1 METSTLMIAYAE
13 KALDYGV
20 MGTLGVMSIVT
31 LWLFIERMMF
41 YKSVRIQDYK
51 HRDNLELDLTDN
63 ISVISAIGS
72 NAPYVGLLG
81 TVVGIMI
88 TFYSLGDIGA
98 VDAKKIMMGLALAL
112 KATAAGLLVAMP
124 AIIAYTIVLR
134 KVERI
139 LTQFDVAQEEKQSN
153 V

>member
-1 METSTLMIAYAE
+1 METTNFLEYAE

-20 MGTLGVMSIVT
+20 MGTLILMSIVT

-41 YKSVRIQDYK
+41 YKSVRIEDYK
-51 HRDNLELDLTDN
+51 HRDNLDLDLTDN
-63 ISVISAIGS
+63 ISVLSAIGT

-88 TFYSLGDIGA
+88 TFYSMGDVGA
-98 VDAKKIMMGLALAL
+98 VDAKKIMVGLALAL
-112 KATAAGLLVAMP
+112 KATAMGLVVAMP
-124 AIIAYTIVLR
+124 AIVAYTITLR

-139 LTQFDVAQEEKQSN
+139 LTKFDVANE

>member
-1 METSTLMIAYAE
+1 MESNNFLTYAE
-13 KALDYGV
+13 QALDYGV
-20 MGTLGVMSIVT
+20 MGTLILMSIVT

-41 YKSVRIQDYK
+41 YKSVRIQDYN
-51 HRDNLELDLTDN
+51 HRDTLDIDLTNN
-63 ISVISAIGS
+63 IGVISAIGT

-88 TFYSLGDIGA
+88 TFYTMGDAGA

-112 KATAAGLLVAMP
+112 KATAMGLIVAMP
-124 AIIAYTIVLR
+124 AIVAYTIALR

-139 LTQFDVAQEEKQSN
+139 LTLFDVAADKKEA
-153 V
+153 

>member
-1 METSTLMIAYAE
+1 MEAGNYLAYAE
-13 KALDYGV
+13 EALDFGV
-20 MGTLGVMSIVT
+20 MGVLVLMSIVT

-41 YKSVRIQDYK
+41 YKSVRIEDYD
-51 HRDNLELDLTDN
+51 HRDNLDMDLTDN
-63 ISVISAIGS
+63 LGIISAIGT

-88 TFYSLGDIGA
+88 TFYTMGDVGA

-112 KATAAGLLVAMP
+112 KATAMGLIVAMP
-124 AIIAYTIVLR
+124 AIVAYTITLR

-139 LTQFDVAQEEKQSN
+139 LTKYDVANDQKES
-153 V
+153 